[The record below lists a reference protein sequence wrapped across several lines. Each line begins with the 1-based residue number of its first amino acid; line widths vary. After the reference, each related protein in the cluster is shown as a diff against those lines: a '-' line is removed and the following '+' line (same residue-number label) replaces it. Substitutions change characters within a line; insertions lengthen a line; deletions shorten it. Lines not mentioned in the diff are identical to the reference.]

1 MFHSLRKII
10 LVILLCVGQAHSAA
24 SSSSNQENSYPKNT
38 TTNWKKI
45 NPMGVYGK
53 LCKAAMCGNIATTKA
68 ILEIFPDLIHQKDPN
83 NLWTPLHYA
92 CWEGEFR
99 WITTFVTECK
109 LNLDATAHKNLTPLH
124 IACMRGYD
132 LLVRYLLQK
141 NANKET
147 KTSSGYNAFEL
158 ALIYGFNN
166 KNPQRALAIAQLF
179 YPEIAF
185 RTDEHFIEKIGT
197 LIERSTSKHNIPFL
211 HSAASL
217 GDVEL
222 VEFLL
227 ELGYSPLEE
236 DRRQRLPHEVADGY
250 KQRDTEALLFSKL
263 CSSNGATQDLH
274 YFSVLAASPKRE
286 FLERLASPSRSGDI
300 TPPPS
305 PHNSRTITPPLG
317 LRR

>member
-1 MFHSLRKII
+1 MFNHSIKVALA
-10 LVILLCVGQAHSAA
+10 VLLFASHIHGA
-24 SSSSNQENSYPKNT
+24 SSSSNQENSCPKNIPVC
-38 TTNWKKI
+38 WEKI
-45 NPMGVYGK
+45 NPMGIYGK
-53 LCKAAMCGNIATTKA
+53 LCQAAARGDIAKTKA
-68 ILEIFPDLIHQKDPN
+68 ILNLFPDLIHQEDPN
-83 NLWTPLHYA
+83 HLWTPLHYA

-99 WITTFVTECK
+99 WITTFVAECK
-109 LNLDATAHKNLTPLH
+109 LNLNARAHKNLTPLH

-141 NANKET
+141 NADKET

-166 KNPQRALAIAQLF
+166 KSPEKALAIAQLF
-179 YPEIAF
+179 YPEVVF
-185 RTDEHFIEKIGT
+185 RTDERFIEKIAR

-250 KQRDTEALLFSKL
+250 KQRVTEALLFSRL
-263 CSSNGATQDLH
+263 CSLNGATQDLH

-286 FLERLASPSRSGDI
+286 FLERLASPSRGSEV

-305 PHNSRTITPPLG
+305 PLGTRTITPPLG
-317 LRR
+317 LKN